1 MRNKY
6 TAEILLRCEKLVET
20 NVGCFPVAQLAK
32 KCLPATSVPAAH
44 AVLKSVNYLNK
55 GLPCLIPIVNY
66 CIVCIIVSTV
76 VLTKTFRGVI
86 FFYFKCPNTCAWND
100 IKKLHHLFNT
110 SITIYGIKVI
120 QICCCSRLTTTCSVK
135 HAHGWHRVLSIHYL
149 CWPFWRNKGSCTGAI
164 SDAQSLSQY
173 KTMTV

>member
-32 KCLPATSVPAAH
+32 TCLPATSVPAAH

-66 CIVCIIVSTV
+66 CAVCIIVSTV
-76 VLTKTFRGVI
+76 ILTKTFRGVI
-86 FFYFKCPNTCAWND
+86 FFYFKCPSTCARND
-100 IKKLHHLFNT
+100 QKKIAPSVQYKYN
-110 SITIYGIKVI
+110 YGISYPDLLLP
-120 QICCCSRLTTTCSVK
+120 SRLTTTK
-135 HAHGWHRVLSIHYL
+135 RAHG
-149 CWPFWRNKGSCTGAI
+149 
-164 SDAQSLSQY
+164 
-173 KTMTV
+173 

>member
-1 MRNKY
+1 MNKY
-6 TAEILLRCEKLVET
+6 TTEIYLRCEMLVET

-66 CIVCIIVSTV
+66 CAVCIIVSTV

-86 FFYFKCPNTCAWND
+86 SFFSNAQTHVHE
-100 IKKLHHLFNT
+100 ITKKNCT
-110 SITIYGIKVI
+110 ICSIQV
-120 QICCCSRLTTTCSVK
+120 
-135 HAHGWHRVLSIHYL
+135 
-149 CWPFWRNKGSCTGAI
+149 
-164 SDAQSLSQY
+164 
-173 KTMTV
+173 